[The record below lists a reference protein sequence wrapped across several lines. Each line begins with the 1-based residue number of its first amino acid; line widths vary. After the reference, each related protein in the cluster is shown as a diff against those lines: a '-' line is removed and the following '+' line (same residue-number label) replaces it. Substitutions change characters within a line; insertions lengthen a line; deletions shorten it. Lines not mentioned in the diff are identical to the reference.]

1 MLLCPLR
8 WSHAL
13 LVLHLQVGALTYEE
27 LAHFEAILL
36 DGVVNRPLILRID
49 HVGVSSIAYQLLN
62 SLDPAF
68 SDSIVDW
75 SLAIFVLSI
84 DLVST
89 FCAQVVNH
97 ICEAL
102 PTGIEER

>member
-13 LVLHLQVGALTYEE
+13 LVLHLQVGALTDEE
-27 LAHFEAILL
+27 LAHLEAILL
-36 DGVVNRPLILRID
+36 DSVVNRPLVLSID

-62 SLDPAF
+62 SLNPAF
-68 SDSIVDW
+68 SDGIVDW

-84 DLVST
+84 DLIST
-89 FCAQVVNH
+89 FCAQVVND
-97 ICEAL
+97 ICEAFS
-102 PTGIEER
+102 TGIEEW